1 LLLAAGVAA
10 VEFVR
15 VGEVGDVFFA
25 HRLWVLFKVGVV
37 DGVDG
42 VDAAAPVELH
52 QICEKRQACV

>member
-1 LLLAAGVAA
+1 MLLAAGVAA

-25 HRLWVLFKVGVV
+25 HRFWIFFKVGVV

-52 QICEKRQACV
+52 QICEKR